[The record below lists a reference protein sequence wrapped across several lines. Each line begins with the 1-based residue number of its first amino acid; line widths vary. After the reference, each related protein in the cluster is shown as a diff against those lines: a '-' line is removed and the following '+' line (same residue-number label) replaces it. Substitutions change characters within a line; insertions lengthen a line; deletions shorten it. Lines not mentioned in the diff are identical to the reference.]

1 MMAPKD
7 LLLALVV
14 ILAWG
19 VNFVVIKVGLHGMP
33 PMLLGALRF
42 TLAAVPAVFF
52 VRRPQIPWR
61 LLVLY
66 GATIQLGQFVLLFT
80 GMYVGMPAG
89 LASLVLQSQAFFTL
103 VFAMLFLG
111 ERLRVQSLIGLAIAA
126 GGLVVIAAQGG
137 RAMTLAGF
145 LLTIGSAAMWAFGN
159 IVTKKVGKANLV
171 SLVVWAS
178 LVPPVPFFLLS
189 LWFEGP
195 HRIATALAGLNGASI
210 FAVVYL
216 AFVATLLGY
225 GLWSRLMSRYPAAQ
239 VAQFSLLVPI
249 VGLASSSLLLDEH
262 LTRAQLIGAALV
274 MGGLAVN
281 VFGGNWCAAS
291 RCRDAPARAA
301 CRRWGG
307 VGYGR
312 QAIRPFASGGFA
324 AK

>member
-1 MMAPKD
+1 MMTPKD

-19 VNFVVIKVGLHGMP
+19 VNFVVIRVGLDGMP

-66 GATIQLGQFVLLFT
+66 GATIQLGQFVFLFT
-80 GMYVGMPAG
+80 AMYVGMPAG

-103 VFAMLFLG
+103 VFAMAFLG
-111 ERLRVQSLIGLAIAA
+111 ERLRVQNLIGLA
-126 GGLVVIAAQGG
+126 IAAQGG

-145 LLTIGSAAMWAFGN
+145 LLTLCSAAMWAFGN
-159 IVTKKVGKANLV
+159 IVTKKVGQANLV

-195 HRIATALAGLNGASI
+195 QRIAAALGALTGASI

-225 GLWSRLMSRYPAAQ
+225 GLWSRLLSRYPAAQ
-239 VAQFSLLVPI
+239 VAQFSLLVPVI
-249 VGLASSSLLLDEH
+249 GLASAALLLDEH
-262 LTRAQLIGAALV
+262 LTRAQLTGAALV

-281 VFGGNWCAAS
+281 VFGGKLVRRFAAS
-291 RCRDAPARAA
+291 
-301 CRRWGG
+301 
-307 VGYGR
+307 
-312 QAIRPFASGGFA
+312 
-324 AK
+324 

>member
-52 VRRPQIPWR
+52 VRRPQIPGR
-61 LLVLY
+61 MLLLY
-66 GATIQLGQFVLLFT
+66 GATIQLGQFVFLFT

-111 ERLRVQSLIGLAIAA
+111 ERLRVQNLIGLAIAA
-126 GGLVVIAAQGG
+126 AGLVVIASQGG

-145 LLTIGSAAMWAFGN
+145 LLTIASAAMWAFGN
-159 IVTKKVGKANLV
+159 IVTKKVGNANLV

-178 LVPPVPFFLLS
+178 LVPPVPFFVLS

-195 HRIATALAGLNGASI
+195 QRIGAALAALNVSSI

-249 VGLASSSLLLDEH
+249 VGLASSALLLDEH
-262 LTRAQLIGAALV
+262 LTSAQLIGAALV

-281 VFGGNWCAAS
+281 VFGGKLMRRFAAS
-291 RCRDAPARAA
+291 
-301 CRRWGG
+301 
-307 VGYGR
+307 
-312 QAIRPFASGGFA
+312 
-324 AK
+324 